1 MKIINFKTFI
11 TESRFSSISP
21 DEEKQAELLI
31 QNFRRKYNTP
41 KKIQKIKQLA
51 RNRRVLIGKI
61 KVIDQK
67 TKKTKIAPVYI
78 TRRTQSASYRNY
90 DPLIKKTDV
99 ITLNYIKAL
108 NGTDKDD
115 IVVHLKHE
123 LRHATQQYKTVTD
136 EYYKHLRK
144 KPGFEDDIYYY
155 TDPSELDAQES
166 EVFVRLK
173 DYVRQL
179 QRISINNTQFYKIAM
194 DKFKNQ
200 LNIFLTKPWEDKAV
214 IKNLPK
220 PLWQK
225 HEMLTALNRV
235 PKLWKRF
242 KLKIKTFLDELDK
255 Y

>member
-51 RNRRVLIGKI
+51 RNRRFLIGKI

-108 NGTDKDD
+108 NGTDRDD

-123 LRHATQQYKTVTD
+123 LRHSIQQFKQSSEEYVEHQRKT
-136 EYYKHLRK
+136 
-144 KPGFEDDIYYY
+144 PGYEDLKYYY
-155 TDPSELDAQES
+155 TDAAEIDAQET
-166 EVFVRLK
+166 EVLIRLK
-173 DYVRQL
+173 KYLTQL
-179 QRISINNTQFYKIAM
+179 QIIAGENAVIYTKLIN
-194 DKFKNQ
+194 KFKKE
-200 LNIFLTKPWEDKAV
+200 LMIFLIKPWNDKEV
-214 IKNLPK
+214 QDNLPK

-225 HEMLTALNRV
+225 DEMLDTLSKH
-235 PKLWKRF
+235 PKFWKRF
-242 KLKIKTFLDELDK
+242 KLKIKTFLDEIDK

>member
-1 MKIINFKTFI
+1 MLSFKTFL

-21 DEEKQAELLI
+21 DEAKQAELLI
-31 QNFRRKYNTP
+31 HNFRQKYNTP

-51 RNRRVLIGKI
+51 RTRRVLIGKI
-61 KVIDQK
+61 KVVDQETNK
-67 TKKTKIAPVYI
+67 PKIAPVYI
-78 TRRTQSASYRNY
+78 TRRTSSASYRNY

-108 NGTDKDD
+108 NGKDKDD

-123 LRHATQQYKTVTD
+123 LRHAIQQYKKTTIA
-136 EYYKHLRK
+136 YHNHLRK
-144 KPGFEDDIYYY
+144 KPGFEDEIHYY
-155 TDPSELDAQES
+155 TDPSELNAQES

-179 QRISINNTQFYKIAM
+179 QRISINNTQFYTLAM
-194 DKFKNQ
+194 DKFKTQ
-200 LNIFLTKPWEDKAV
+200 LNIFLTKPWEDKEV
-214 IKNLPK
+214 MKNLPK